1 MAPDKLTEIFL
12 LKTGIA
18 KSAEG
23 SNVLLSQLQNY
34 KQLLQQ
40 INRSFNLYSRSSGFS
55 LDTLFMDSLIG
66 AKALKNFLKK
76 TSLPV
81 LDIGSGNG
89 FPGIVCAILYPKTQF
104 VLCERSLKKTEFLK
118 HCIFQ
123 LNCSNVRVLCQEAG
137 LLNKTFTRILS
148 KETASTKTVLKVL
161 EKVLA
166 PQGQAFLWK
175 NPEWKSQW
183 PKKTSFFPEIIQTY
197 EIQKGRKRVLLKIQR
212 SS

>member
-1 MAPDKLTEIFL
+1 MATDKLTEKFL

-18 KSAEG
+18 NSFKG
-23 SNVLLSQLQNY
+23 SDVLNQLKNY

-40 INRSFNLYSRSSGFS
+40 FNRGFNLYSRASGFS
-55 LDTLFMDSLIG
+55 LDTLFIDSLMG
-66 AKALKNFLKK
+66 AGILKSFLK
-76 TSLPV
+76 TSSPV

-89 FPGIVCAILYPKTQF
+89 FPGIVCAIMYPETPF

-123 LNCSNVRVLCQEAG
+123 LNCSNATVLFQEAN
-137 LLNKTFTRILS
+137 LLNNKFTRVLS
-148 KETASTKTVLKVL
+148 KETASIKTVLQVL

-183 PKKTSFFPEIIQTY
+183 PKKTSFSPETIKTY